1 MRVQL
6 KKSSTSILSFIALT
20 ILISACGRSNKMP
33 QFVPAPQGTQTV
45 IPTLDPFA
53 NGQVSSVTNLTVASL
68 NVVAA
73 PGQSA
78 NVGQVIYLFAYGSSS
93 NSYNFQFSTNSIGA
107 SFVGSS
113 TGVQQVGVT
122 SSGAGSVTVTV
133 TTAAGTYS
141 TGSII
146 LNFTGSTTTPTSS
159 PYSSCSI
166 QGPYA
171 ISNYYSYGSA
181 AYPQVGGSYYFSVQ
195 SNTSSY
201 YGYGD
206 QLKIVN
212 VWTLDPTETGRYYN
226 SWSQFWMTFN
236 SAGSKTIYVRA
247 QSQTTGAMC
256 DAQITLNVSGGGY
269 YPTPT
274 PGPVPNSCGLNQGT
288 SGGACTM
295 AIVYSY
301 YFNGTSC
308 QLNTGMDGCAPRGPF
323 NSLSECQQAVAAGR
337 CGGSS
342 GGTPVTRQVYV
353 DSRSTQWVDTG
364 VDVSPSNSRYYTSNL
379 SITTSGQV
387 NYGQGSYSS
396 ADGVGNTSYHACK
409 AADGQSFRNIALI
422 GKIGVNGA
430 PFLVGSY
437 LNTSVN
443 YSSGRL
449 YLIVNDTGCA
459 SDNSGS
465 FVASISF
472 QSLPFMQAY

>member
-6 KKSSTSILSFIALT
+6 KKSSYGILSFIALT
-20 ILISACGRSNKMP
+20 ILISACGKSNKMA

-53 NGQVSSVTNLTVASL
+53 NGQVSSVTNPIVASL

-73 PGQSA
+73 PSQSA
-78 NVGQVIYLFAYGSSS
+78 NVGQVIYLFVYGSSS

-107 SFVGSS
+107 SFVGST

-133 TTAAGTYS
+133 TTAAGSYS
-141 TGSII
+141 SGSIT
-146 LNFTGSTTTPTSS
+146 LNFTGSTSTPVTS

-166 QGPYA
+166 QGPYE

-195 SNTSSY
+195 TNSPYT
-201 YGYGD
+201 GWMGAQE
-206 QLKIVN
+206 QLKIIN

-247 QSQTTGAMC
+247 QSQTTGTTC
-256 DAQITLNVSGGGY
+256 DAQITINVSGGGY
-269 YPTPT
+269 YPNPT
-274 PGPVPNSCGLNQGT
+274 TGTVGCGMLPATGLGYCSQVVT
-288 SGGACTM
+288 
-295 AIVYSY
+295 YSY
-301 YFNGTSC
+301 YFDGVQCRQNMETNSC
-308 QLNTGMDGCAPRGPF
+308 AAKGPF
-323 NSLSECQQAVAAGR
+323 ASMADCQQAVAAGR

-342 GGTPVTRQVYV
+342 GGSPVARQVYV

-364 VDVSPSNSRYYTSNL
+364 IDVSPSSAGYASSLTV
-379 SITTSGQV
+379 TTSGQV
-387 NYGQGSYSS
+387 NYGQGYYSS
-396 ADGVGNTSYHACK
+396 ADGVGTTGYHRCK
-409 AADGQSFRNIALI
+409 ASDGQNFKNVALI
-422 GKIGVNGA
+422 GKIGVNGT
-430 PFLVGSY
+430 PFLVGSS
-437 LNTSVN
+437 LSTSVN
-443 YSSGRL
+443 YSTGRL
-449 YLIVNDTGCA
+449 YLIVNDPGCA

-465 FVASISF
+465 FVANINF
-472 QSLPFMQAY
+472 QRVPLVY